1 MFRRLQNLTTS
12 LDSQPWDLQ
21 TYSIKNAIEI
31 SIFLRFAHRS
41 CWKIQ
46 LAIRSQCMG
55 KLFSF
60 QVWYMSD
67 LHYRISAVK
76 TAIEMQKFL
85 ASSEFWH
92 SKWRLPGT
100 PKNQV
105 FHYGFLRGSH
115 GKLWCSHGLRTGSP
129 KPVFF
134 GIYGF
139 CSGFG
144 RVFTGFVR
152 VFTVFARVLHGLRH
166 STTTIP
172 VEIWKRLEKSDSGFK
187 TPNIPFWG
195 VRQSS
200 PKVKH
205 LNRFWHMVGPIF
217 GNSQTV
223 PFSQISKNWL

>member
-1 MFRRLQNLTTS
+1 MEVARYPKKPGFPLRVFTGFAR
-12 LDSQPWDLQ
+12 
-21 TYSIKNAIEI
+21 EI
-31 SIFLRFAHRS
+31 MVFARVTH
-41 CWKIQ
+41 
-46 LAIRSQCMG
+46 G
-55 KLFSF
+55 FT
-60 QVWYMSD
+60 
-67 LHYRISAVK
+67 K
-76 TAIEMQKFL
+76 T
-85 ASSEFWH
+85 
-92 SKWRLPGT
+92 R
-100 PKNQV
+100 
-105 FHYGFLRGSH
+105 
-115 GKLWCSHGLRTGSP
+115 
-129 KPVFF
+129 FF

-152 VFTVFARVLHGLRH
+152 IFTVFARVLHGLRH

-223 PFSQISKNWL
+223 PFSQISKN

>member
-1 MFRRLQNLTTS
+1 
-12 LDSQPWDLQ
+12 
-21 TYSIKNAIEI
+21 
-31 SIFLRFAHRS
+31 
-41 CWKIQ
+41 
-46 LAIRSQCMG
+46 
-55 KLFSF
+55 
-60 QVWYMSD
+60 MSD

-85 ASSEFWH
+85 PSSEFWH

-100 PKNQV
+100 PKNKV

-115 GKLWCSHGLRTGSP
+115 GKEIMVFARVTHGFTKTRFFWNLR
-129 KPVFF
+129 VLF
-134 GIYGF
+134 GFWSGFYGF
-139 CSGFG
+139 CSGFYG
-144 RVFTGFVR
+144 VRTG
-152 VFTVFARVLHGLRH
+152 FARVLHGLRH

-205 LNRFWHMVGPIF
+205 LNRFWHMVGPTF

-223 PFSQISKNWL
+223 P

>member
-129 KPVFF
+129 KPGFF
-134 GIYGF
+134 WNLRVLFGFWSGFYGF
-139 CSGFG
+139 CSDFYGV
-144 RVFTGFVR
+144 RTG
-152 VFTVFARVLHGLRH
+152 FARVAPFHH
-166 STTTIP
+166 HNSS
-172 VEIWKRLEKSDSGFK
+172 WNLEKTWKKWFRIQNSKHSILG
-187 TPNIPFWG
+187 
-195 VRQSS
+195 S
-200 PKVKH
+200 PA
-205 LNRFWHMVGPIF
+205 I
-217 GNSQTV
+217 
-223 PFSQISKNWL
+223 ISKSKASK